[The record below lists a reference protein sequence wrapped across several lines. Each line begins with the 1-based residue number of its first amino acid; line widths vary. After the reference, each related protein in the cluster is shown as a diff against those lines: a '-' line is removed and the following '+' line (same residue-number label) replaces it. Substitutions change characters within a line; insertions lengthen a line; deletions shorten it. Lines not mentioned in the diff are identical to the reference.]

1 MIINN
6 KVIII
11 EVMAIVIV
19 FCNRELL
26 KFGINILINKL
37 KNIIGIVFNFIL
49 INIFKFGDW

>member
-19 FCNRELL
+19 FFIRELL